1 MACADQDFYD
11 VVHSRR
17 DIRSGFLADPVDD
30 AVLTRVLEAAHAAPS
45 VGFSQPWDF
54 LVVRDRAIRERVHA
68 HVAAAR
74 DAYAASLPPARAS
87 AFRDVKVEA
96 ILDAPLNIALTC
108 DPTRGGSDAA

>member
-1 MACADQDFYD
+1 MACADPRPFYE

-17 DIRSGFLADPVDD
+17 DIRSGFRPDPVDD
-30 AVLTRVLEAAHAAPS
+30 TVLTRVLEAAHAAPS

-54 LVVRDRAIRERVHA
+54 LVLRDRAVRERVHA

-74 DAYAASLPPARAS
+74 AAYAASLPAARAA

-96 ILDAPLNIALTC
+96 ILETPLN
-108 DPTRGGSDAA
+108 